1 MSLLVYI
8 KRQREAIHLSAKYMD
23 THTHTHTHTH
33 RHLKELY
40 SVFSV
45 YQEAAD

>member
-8 KRQREAIHLSAKYMD
+8 KRQREAIHLCAKYMV
-23 THTHTHTHTH
+23 THTHTHTP
-33 RHLKELY
+33 LKELY
-40 SVFSV
+40 SGGVFSV